1 MPKPI
6 PASDAVPFAT
16 LADAVRY
23 HQAMASKEERV
34 PVSDVASFL
43 VAYHEN
49 HEDVDPIAEWL
60 SSQFCVDT
68 LERLMVVST
77 VAVSNRAILRTGDRI
92 LADLTQ
98 WTLGCKPRQLGR
110 FPFRDG
116 YAVHVDNVVVIIHGR
131 TFSVIF
137 RK

>member
-6 PASDAVPFAT
+6 PANDAVPFAT
-16 LADAVRY
+16 LADVVRY
-23 HQAMASKEERV
+23 HQAMANKEERV

-49 HEDVDPIAEWL
+49 HEDVDPVAEWL
-60 SSQFCVDT
+60 CSQFCVDT
-68 LERLMVVST
+68 LERIMVVTT

-98 WTLGCKPRQLGR
+98 WMLDYKPRQLGQ
-110 FPFRDG
+110 FPFHKG
-116 YAVHVDNVVVIIHGR
+116 YAMHIDNVVVINHGR